1 MSLLS
6 QLSVKR
12 LLPPFVRLVSV
23 KPDQTLNSYGDS
35 SMPDKLYK
43 TIELELKSS
52 EPAVL
57 KSYEYFVT
65 TAANHLGV
73 TVGDVWSQPKAT
85 RERWYA
91 VLKSIHIYRKHLVQ
105 YEIRSYFTW
114 IRLHKMTGSTADTL
128 IEYIERML
136 PEGVALK
143 VTKISIEP
151 KPAHLTQD
159 AVNTEENTTPKEL
172 Q

>member
-1 MSLLS
+1 MALLKNLPRNFIKRC
-6 QLSVKR
+6 LS
-12 LLPPFVRLVSV
+12 
-23 KPDQTLNSYGDS
+23 TNYGDA

-57 KSYEYFVT
+57 KSYEHFVT
-65 TAANHLGV
+65 TTARQLDVPIGE
-73 TVGDVWSQPKAT
+73 VWSQKKPS
-85 RERWYA
+85 RERWT

-114 IRLHKMTGSTADTL
+114 IKLHKLTGSTADTL
-128 IEYIERML
+128 LEYIQRML
-136 PEGVALK
+136 PEGVAMK

-151 KPAHLTQD
+151 KPAHLTPD
-159 AVNTEENTTPKEL
+159 AVKL
-172 Q
+172 S